1 MGVLQR
7 QPNFPHKKRKA
18 SVWRRSEA
26 LAGPSSEAGP
36 PISLQGAGIPE
47 PTSQAKRQKPDAA
60 GSPDQSS
67 TSQVDLALEGTD
79 SSQHFQTSQ
88 AADCNQKNLQRELRV
103 QLQKQAEQA
112 QRSAFI
118 NQNRIAAQKAAVRA
132 LEEKAAAASRAQAA
146 AAQAKRDDETK
157 RKARLDAGFA
167 EAFRKAAEVAAAE
180 AAQQRVVIPSANA
193 AEVARVLAAR
203 SHLECLQLPQSP
215 SKEALKRKYRTMAVS
230 LHPDKCKV
238 DHATDAFQRLVQA
251 YQALLPTVH

>member
-118 NQNRIAAQKAAVRA
+118 NQNRIAAQKASQPSWWKLRAVDIASGAWNTKHRAGLASKLLAWQQGCCMMPCWLLQAAVRA

-167 EAFRKAAEVAAAE
+167 E
-180 AAQQRVVIPSANA
+180 
-193 AEVARVLAAR
+193 
-203 SHLECLQLPQSP
+203 
-215 SKEALKRKYRTMAVS
+215 VS
-230 LHPDKCKV
+230 CPVKW
-238 DHATDAFQRLVQA
+238 Q
-251 YQALLPTVH
+251 